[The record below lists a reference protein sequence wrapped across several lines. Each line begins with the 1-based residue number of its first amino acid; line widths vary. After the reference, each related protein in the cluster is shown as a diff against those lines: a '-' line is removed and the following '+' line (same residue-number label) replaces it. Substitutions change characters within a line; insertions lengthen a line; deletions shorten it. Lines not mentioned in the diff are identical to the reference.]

1 MNSAIGN
8 PQGLM
13 VGRLLILEEQRH
25 AILRRSA
32 LKSEF
37 RTLHIHLVT
46 RFNFRPYYQLRILA
60 IDDPKISQKLAFFW
74 GIGINVFMGHLST
87 LSLSLVLVA
96 TIRSILK
103 FESK

>member
-60 IDDPKISQKLAFFW
+60 IDDPKISQKLAFLGYW
-74 GIGINVFMGHLST
+74 HECIHGTPIHL
-87 LSLSLVLVA
+87 
-96 TIRSILK
+96 ILK
-103 FESK
+103 FGAGSYIQSLKCSFQS